1 MTVNWDDQSKS
12 SKKMTSSVFRNVF
25 IRFYESNNPSISLLD
40 INIELKLILAH
51 FGIIL
56 AHCASV
62 PCIGEKY
69 PMHVK
74 EPTSLLAKSKKKSR

>member
-25 IRFYESNNPSISLLD
+25 IRFYVSNNPSISLLD

-56 AHCASV
+56 AHCAAFTQ
-62 PCIGEKY
+62 
-69 PMHVK
+69 
-74 EPTSLLAKSKKKSR
+74 PTIEIE